1 MRKCSFLLLFGLA
14 ACGTSG
20 TGSASPAPQ
29 SRELRQEDLDNYR
42 MEAIS
47 PTITAA
53 TEVTAPLERVWAVLP
68 QVFQELGIG
77 EAGVIDPAGFV
88 YGQREMSVR
97 RRLGS
102 APLSQFVEC
111 GNNMGI
117 SNANSYTV
125 TLSVVTQL
133 QRTTAEKT
141 GVLSLVQA
149 TARQPGNSQQSVVCT
164 STTELERRIA
174 NTVKLRLIQ

>member
-1 MRKCSFLLLFGLA
+1 MRQCSFLLLFGLA
-14 ACGTSG
+14 ACGSSG
-20 TGSASPAPQ
+20 TGAASPAPQ
-29 SRELRQEDLDNYR
+29 SRELRQADLDNYR

-47 PTITAA
+47 PTITGSA
-53 TEVTAPLERVWAVLP
+53 EVPAPLERVWAILP
-68 QVFQELGIG
+68 EVFQELGIG
-77 EAGVIDPAGFV
+77 GGVIDPAGFV
-88 YGQREMSVR
+88 YGQRELSVR

-102 APLSQFVEC
+102 VPLSQVVEC
-111 GNNMGI
+111 GTSLGM

-133 QRTTAEKT
+133 QRTTPERT

-164 STTELERRIA
+164 STTDLERRIA
-174 NTVKLRLIQ
+174 NTIKLRLIQ